1 VAGLSGQ
8 DAIDFGNTG
17 FGANSTLG
25 SSGNPENSGGT
36 LPVGDGVHMANI
48 ALLGSYM
55 ASSFAAASGGQGGTL
70 ISEAA
75 QASTH
80 TPIVTQPH
88 A

>member
-8 DAIDFGNTG
+8 DASDFVGTG
-17 FGANSTLG
+17 LGASSTLG